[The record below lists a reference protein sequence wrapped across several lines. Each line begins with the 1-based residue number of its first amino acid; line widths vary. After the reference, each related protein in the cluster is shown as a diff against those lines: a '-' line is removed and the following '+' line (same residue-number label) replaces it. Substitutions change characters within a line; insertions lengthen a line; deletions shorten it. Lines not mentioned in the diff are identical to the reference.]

1 MQQLTMHIGL
11 LIYGSLETISG
22 GYLYDRQLV
31 QVLRAAGHT
40 VEIVSLPWRN
50 YGLHLADNWSP
61 AILTRLRQGSFD
73 LLLQDEL
80 NHPSL
85 AWLNGRVRLYVNYP
99 FISIVHH
106 LRSCEDHP
114 RWLLPFYRWVERRY
128 LNSVDGFLYNSRST
142 QATVKAFLQSDKPYH
157 IAYPAADH
165 HQPPSTDAIL
175 ATIQQRVQRQG
186 PRQLLFVGNVIARK
200 GLHILLQALAQ
211 VPKSLWRLQVIGSLT
226 SDRTYVAQIRQLIET
241 HALTKSVTLTGS
253 TTDAQIAA
261 SYAQSDIYAAPAFE
275 GFGIAYLEAMSFG
288 LPVIASTVG
297 AAHEIVTSG
306 VDGYLVAPT
315 DVTTLA
321 AHITELCTKPDHLVA
336 MSRAARQRYDR
347 HPTWQLSFASVV
359 PWLAEF
365 RQSSGKGAAGEP

>member
-1 MQQLTMHIGL
+1 MHIGL

-40 VEIVSLPWRN
+40 VEIVALPWRN
-50 YGLHLADNWSP
+50 YGRHLTDNG
-61 AILTRLRQGSFD
+61 ALGLLTRLQNGAFD

-85 AWLNGRVRLYVNYP
+85 AWLNGWLRPKVDYP

-106 LRSCEDHP
+106 LRSSEDHP

-142 QATVKAFLQSDKPYH
+142 QATVMALLQQAKPCR

-165 HQPPSTDAIL
+165 HLPPPTHQVL
-175 ATIQQRVQRQG
+175 ATIQQRKQRQG

-200 GLHILLQALAQ
+200 GLHLLLQALAQ
-211 VPKSLWRLQVIGSLT
+211 VPPSRWRLQVIGSLT
-226 SDRTYVAQIRQLIET
+226 SDRAYVAQIRQLIDR
-241 HALTKSVTLTGS
+241 HALTDHVTLTGS
-253 TTDAQIAA
+253 ATDAQIAA
-261 SYAQSDIYAAPAFE
+261 AYAQSDFYAAPAFE
-275 GFGIAYLEAMSFG
+275 GFGISYLEAMSFG

-297 AAHEIVTSG
+297 AAHEIVSPG

-315 DVTTLA
+315 DVITLA
-321 AHITELCTKPDHLVA
+321 AHITELCTQPDCLAA
-336 MSRAARQRYDR
+336 MSIAARQRYDR
-347 HPTWQLSFASVV
+347 HPTWQSTFAPVV
-359 PWLAEF
+359 QWLEDF
-365 RQSSGKGAAGEP
+365 SQSSGKGAAGEP